1 MLGVS
6 HNEEESKKRLD
17 GKLSAPNFDSTGFL
31 FLVFSDLEIDWSTEK
46 FSENWEGGIGQFFER
61 VELGAAVPS

>member
-31 FLVFSDLEIDWSTEK
+31 FLVFSDLEID
-46 FSENWEGGIGQFFER
+46 
-61 VELGAAVPS
+61 